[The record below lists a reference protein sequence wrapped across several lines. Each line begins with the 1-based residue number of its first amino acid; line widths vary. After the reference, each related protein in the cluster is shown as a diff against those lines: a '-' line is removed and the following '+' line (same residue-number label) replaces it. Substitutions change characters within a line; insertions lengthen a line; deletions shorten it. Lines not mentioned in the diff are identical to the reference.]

1 MRVAE
6 PKQRCLGLVRAFS
19 SGEPFVWQCRC
30 RGFQPASQTATRA
43 PCWKLRD
50 RIVLCQNRPDSC
62 PVTPNPL
69 SASIPQCPEHR
80 DLCGGSIGQ
89 TTSHP
94 H

>member
-1 MRVAE
+1 MNRHEAPGGRLARGRRTGYLHRVRQA
-6 PKQRCLGLVRAFS
+6 LANGA
-19 SGEPFVWQCRC
+19 
-30 RGFQPASQTATRA
+30 
-43 PCWKLRD
+43 LRPT
-50 RIVLCQNRPDSC
+50 VAVHLTC

-69 SASIPQCPEHR
+69 SASIPQCPERR